1 MRGVNAMATTEN
13 HHVVEAIAGTA
24 IIEAIK
30 RSGVEFVVS
39 VPDRVT
45 SETVLRQAA
54 SDSAF
59 KLVRVCKED
68 EGVSICAALSFC
80 DKRALLLMQNTGL
93 LDSVNALRGIAVE
106 YQLPVVMMVGLLS
119 HESASP
125 PTQSR
130 SYGVRI
136 VTPILDAMG
145 IAYEYLHSAGDEQRI
160 APAIDRAY
168 TSSTPLVLLIGRS
181 PI

>member
-1 MRGVNAMATTEN
+1 MTETDSN
-13 HHVVEAIAGTA
+13 SPASVSGAAIVD
-24 IIEAIK
+24 AIK
-30 RSGVEFVVS
+30 RGGVEFVVS

-45 SETVLRQAA
+45 SETVLRRVA
-54 SDSAF
+54 SDSAL

-80 DKRALLLMQNTGL
+80 EKRAVLLMQNTGL

-106 YQLPVVMMVGLLS
+106 YKLPIVMMVGLLS
-119 HESASP
+119 HESAAP

-145 IAYEYLHSAGDEQRI
+145 IAYEFLHSAGDEQRI
-160 APAIDRAY
+160 APAIARAY
-168 TSSTPLVLLIGRS
+168 ANSIPLVLLFGRS
-181 PI
+181 PV

>member
-1 MRGVNAMATTEN
+1 MISTEPQLASSAISGV
-13 HHVVEAIAGTA
+13 A
-24 IIEAIK
+24 IIDAIK
-30 RSGVEFVVS
+30 QGGVEFVVS

-45 SETVLRQAA
+45 SETVLRRVA
-54 SDSAF
+54 SDASL

-106 YQLPVVMMVGLLS
+106 YKLPVVMMVGLLS
-119 HESASP
+119 HESAAP
-125 PTQSR
+125 PTQSK
-130 SYGVRI
+130 SYGARI

-145 IAYEYLHSAGDEQRI
+145 IAYEYLHSTGDERCI
-160 APAIDRAY
+160 APAIERAY
-168 TSSTPLVLLIGRS
+168 ADSKPLVLLIGRS
-181 PI
+181 PV

>member
-1 MRGVNAMATTEN
+1 MTEADSNRTATIEGA
-13 HHVVEAIAGTA
+13 AIVD
-24 IIEAIK
+24 AIK

-45 SETVLRQAA
+45 SETVLRLVA
-54 SDSAF
+54 SDSALR
-59 KLVRVCKED
+59 LVRVCKED

-93 LDSVNALRGIAVE
+93 LDSVNSLRGIAVE
-106 YQLPVVMMVGLLS
+106 YRLPVVMMVGLLT
-119 HESASP
+119 HESDVP

-145 IAYEYLHSAGDEQRI
+145 IAYEFLHSADDEQRI
-160 APAIDRAY
+160 APAIERAY
-168 TSSTPLVLLIGRS
+168 ANSTPLVLLVGRS
-181 PI
+181 PV

>member
-1 MRGVNAMATTEN
+1 MTNVASAEN
-13 HHVVEAIAGTA
+13 IPVVKAIAGAA

-45 SETVLRQAA
+45 SETVLRRAA
-54 SDSAF
+54 SDTAL

-93 LDSVNALRGIAVE
+93 LDSINALRGIAVE
-106 YQLPVVMMVGLLS
+106 YRLPVVMMVGLLS
-119 HESASP
+119 HESAEP

-145 IAYEYLHSAGDEQRI
+145 IAYEFLHSAGDEQRI

-168 TSSTPLVLLIGRS
+168 ANSSPLVILIGRS
-181 PI
+181 PL

>member
-1 MRGVNAMATTEN
+1 MTQTEPQPLIA
-13 HHVVEAIAGTA
+13 AISGAA
-24 IIEAIK
+24 IIDAIK
-30 RSGVEFVVS
+30 RSGVGFVVS

-45 SETVLRQAA
+45 SETVLRRVA
-54 SDSAF
+54 SDAAL

-93 LDSVNALRGIAVE
+93 LDSINALRGIAVE
-106 YQLPVVMMVGLLS
+106 YQLPVVMMVGLLA
-119 HESASP
+119 HESAAP
-125 PTQSR
+125 PTQSK
-130 SYGVRI
+130 SYGARI

-160 APAIDRAY
+160 APAIERAY
-168 TSSTPLVLLIGRS
+168 ANSTPLVLLIGRS
-181 PI
+181 PV

>member
-1 MRGVNAMATTEN
+1 MTPAEPQTLGA
-13 HHVVEAIAGTA
+13 AISGAA
-24 IIEAIK
+24 IVDAIK
-30 RSGVEFVVS
+30 HSGIGFVVS

-45 SETVLRQAA
+45 SETVLRRVA
-54 SDSAF
+54 SDAAL

-106 YQLPVVMMVGLLS
+106 YKLPVVMMVGLLS
-119 HESASP
+119 HESAAP
-125 PTQSR
+125 PVQSKN
-130 SYGVRI
+130 YGVRI

-145 IAYEYLHSAGDEQRI
+145 IAYEFLHSAGDEQRI
-160 APAIDRAY
+160 TPAIERAY
-168 TSSTPLVLLIGRS
+168 TDSTPLALLIGRS
-181 PI
+181 PV

>member
-1 MRGVNAMATTEN
+1 MKEDGNRTAS
-13 HHVVEAIAGTA
+13 IAGAA
-24 IIEAIK
+24 IVDAIK

-45 SETVLRQAA
+45 SETVLRRVA
-54 SDSAF
+54 SDSTL

-80 DKRALLLMQNTGL
+80 GKRALLLMQNTGL

-106 YQLPVVMMVGLLS
+106 YRLPVVMMVGLLT
-119 HESASP
+119 HESAGP
-125 PTQSR
+125 PAQSR
-130 SYGVRI
+130 NYGVRI

-145 IAYEYLHSAGDEQRI
+145 ITHEFLHSAGDEQRI
-160 APAIDRAY
+160 APAIERAY
-168 TSSTPLVLLIGRS
+168 ASSTPLVLLVGRS
-181 PI
+181 PV

>member
-1 MRGVNAMATTEN
+1 MTQVAAPPPTSLNA
-13 HHVVEAIAGTA
+13 AISGKA
-24 IIEAIK
+24 IIDAIK
-30 RSGVEFVVS
+30 RGGVKFVVS

-45 SETVLRQAA
+45 SETVLRGVAA
-54 SDSAF
+54 DTQL
-59 KLVRVCKED
+59 KLVRICKED

-93 LDSVNALRGIAVE
+93 LDSINALRGIAVE

-119 HESASP
+119 HESAAP
-125 PTQSR
+125 PVQSK
-130 SYGVRI
+130 SYGARI

-145 IAYEYLHSAGDEQRI
+145 IAYEYLHSAGDEARI
-160 APAIDRAY
+160 APTIERAY
-168 TSSTPLVLLIGRS
+168 ANSTPLVLLIGRS

>member
-1 MRGVNAMATTEN
+1 MTQVEN
-13 HHVVEAIAGTA
+13 HPVIEAIAGAA
-24 IIEAIK
+24 IVEAIK

-45 SETVLRQAA
+45 SESVLRRVAA
-54 SDSAF
+54 DSAL

-106 YQLPVVMMVGLLS
+106 YKLPIVMMVGLLS
-119 HESASP
+119 HESAAP
-125 PTQSR
+125 PTQSK

-145 IAYEYLHSAGDEQRI
+145 IAYEFLHSAGDEQRI
-160 APAIDRAY
+160 APAIEHAY
-168 TSSTPLVLLIGRS
+168 ANSTPLVLLVGRS
-181 PI
+181 PV

>member
-1 MRGVNAMATTEN
+1 MNATSPATDPIKGAAIVQALKRG
-13 HHVVEAIAGTA
+13 
-24 IIEAIK
+24 
-30 RSGVEFVVS
+30 GVAFVVS

-45 SETVLRQAA
+45 SETVLRGVAA
-54 SDSAF
+54 DAEL

-93 LDSVNALRGIAVE
+93 LDSINALRGIAVE
-106 YQLPVVMMVGLLS
+106 YSLPVVMMVGLLA
-119 HESASP
+119 HESDAP
-125 PTQSR
+125 PAQSG

-145 IAYEYLHSAGDEQRI
+145 IAYEVLHRAGDEQRI
-160 APAIDRAY
+160 APAIERAY
-168 TSSTPLVLLIGRS
+168 ATSKPLALLIGRS
-181 PI
+181 PL

>member
-1 MRGVNAMATTEN
+1 MAPVEN
-13 HHVVEAIAGTA
+13 HPVTAALAGAAIVD
-24 IIEAIK
+24 AIK

-45 SETVLRQAA
+45 SETVLRRVAA
-54 SDSAF
+54 DSAL

-119 HESASP
+119 HESAVP

-130 SYGVRI
+130 SYGARI

-145 IAYEYLHSAGDEQRI
+145 IAYEFLHSAGDEQRI
-160 APAIDRAY
+160 APAIERAY
-168 TSSTPLVLLIGRS
+168 ANSTPLVLLVGRS
-181 PI
+181 PL

>member
-1 MRGVNAMATTEN
+1 MTTTAQAPASPAA
-13 HHVVEAIAGTA
+13 AISGNG
-24 IIEAIK
+24 IIEAFK
-30 RSGVEFVVS
+30 RSAVEFIVS

-45 SETVLRQAA
+45 SETVLRGVA
-54 SDSAF
+54 SDAKL

-93 LDSVNALRGIAVE
+93 LDSINALRGIAVE
-106 YQLPVVMMVGLLS
+106 YKLPVVMMVGLLS
-119 HESASP
+119 HESSAP
-125 PTQSR
+125 PTQSK
-130 SYGVRI
+130 SYGARI

-145 IAYEYLHSAGDEQRI
+145 IAHEYLHSAGDEQRI
-160 APAIDRAY
+160 APAIERAY
-168 TSSTPLVLLIGRS
+168 ANSTPLVLLVGRS

>member
-1 MRGVNAMATTEN
+1 MNLTE
-13 HHVVEAIAGTA
+13 HPPLSTAQSGAAISGAS
-24 IIEAIK
+24 IIDALK
-30 RSGVEFVVS
+30 RSAVEFVVS

-45 SETVLRQAA
+45 SETVLRGVA
-54 SDSAF
+54 SDATL

-119 HESASP
+119 HESTVP
-125 PTQSR
+125 PAQSK
-130 SYGVRI
+130 SYGARI

-145 IAYEYLHSAGDEQRI
+145 IAHEFLHSAGDEQRI
-160 APAIDRAY
+160 APAIERAY
-168 TSSTPLVLLIGRS
+168 ANSTPLVLLIGRS